1 MYPSKIV
8 LLAKNL
14 STALFITLF
23 FISISGS
30 TIAQVNT
37 IRGEVFAS
45 KDNEPLA
52 GVNVYISGTSIG
64 SSTDSNG
71 KFEFETSL
79 KGKFDITAS
88 FLGFES
94 QSKIVLLEEGKE
106 YDFTFILEETLL
118 QLNEVQVSAERDKE
132 WQELYADFRRF
143 FIGWDTF
150 SNEVQIENPES
161 IDFER
166 LGRTQVIVSF
176 REPIRIINYSLGY
189 YVTIE
194 QQSII
199 FNPYD
204 HSGFWNVYSRFE
216 EIDPNPER
224 STRRKWKSN
233 REKAY
238 KGSSKHFFISLID
251 ENLKNDKFVVLPY
264 SDVIEKVEKEE
275 LIRRQFPG
283 QWELIR
289 DNFNVFR
296 VENINFGVAF
306 DPDYKR
312 SGEIASHVELSSFRV
327 NNSLGLIIVDDYGS
341 IFNTKEV
348 VFFGPWSEDRFAK
361 TLPLDYK

>member
-14 STALFITLF
+14 STRLFSFLILVL
-23 FISISGS
+23 ISGS
-30 TIAQVNT
+30 VNAQVNT

-45 KDNEPLA
+45 KDYEPLA
-52 GVNVYISGTSIG
+52 GVNVYLSGTSIG
-64 SSTDSNG
+64 SSTDSTG
-71 KFEFETSL
+71 KFEFETNL
-79 KGKFDITAS
+79 KGKFDVTAS

-94 QSKIVLLEEGKE
+94 EIKTVLLEGGQN
-106 YDFTFILEETLL
+106 YDFTFILDEILL

-143 FIGWDTF
+143 FIGWDSF
-150 SNEVQIENPES
+150 SNEVQIENPEV

-166 LGRTQVIVSF
+166 LGRTQIIVSF

-189 YVTIE
+189 FITIE

-216 EIDPNPER
+216 EIDSNPER
-224 STRRKWKSN
+224 STKRKWASN
-233 REKAY
+233 RERAY
-238 KGSSKHFFISLID
+238 KGSSKHFFISLINED
-251 ENLKNDKFVVLPY
+251 LKNDKFLVLPY
-264 SDVIEKVEKEE
+264 SDVIEKVQNEE
-275 LIRRQFPG
+275 LIRQQFPG
-283 QWELIR
+283 QWELIK

-306 DPDYKR
+306 DPEYKR
-312 SGEIASHVELSSFRV
+312 SGEIASNVELSNFQV

-341 IFNTKEV
+341 IFNIKEV